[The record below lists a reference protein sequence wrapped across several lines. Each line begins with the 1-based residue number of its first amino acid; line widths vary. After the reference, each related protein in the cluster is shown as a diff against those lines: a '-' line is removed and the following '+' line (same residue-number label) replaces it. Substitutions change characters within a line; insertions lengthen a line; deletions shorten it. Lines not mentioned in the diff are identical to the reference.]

1 MKMQRQSVAI
11 ATALLV
17 SACGDQATQDTAPA
31 ADAPTTSASDASPA
45 DLFVEQPDASAQLMF
60 VGQDSTIR
68 PDDHA
73 AAVFVPFATFSVERD
88 GIPNEFPPA
97 DSMAALL
104 AAAGVRG
111 ERIVIIGEPIPAG
124 RAYAALDY
132 LGLGD
137 RAALLD
143 GGPAAVAAYSGGT
156 NRPAPDNAEL
166 DIDVRDNMIVD
177 AEWVHERID
186 DPNVAILDARPPA
199 EYSGATPGEG
209 IDRPGHI
216 PGARNVFWQTLV
228 ESADD
233 PRLRDEAELRRIF
246 EEAGVDAD
254 DTVVAYCRTGGQASF
269 LYTVAR
275 HLGYDV
281 RLYDGSFIDWS
292 RTDYEVER

>member
-1 MKMQRQSVAI
+1 MHTLHVAF
-11 ATALLV
+11 AGALLLF
-17 SACGDQATQDTAPA
+17 ACGDQATQDTAPA
-31 ADAPTTSASDASPA
+31 AVDAPPTSASDASSA
-45 DLFVEQPDASAQLMF
+45 DLFVEQPEASAQLMF

-111 ERIVIIGEPIPAG
+111 ERIVIVGEPIPAG

-143 GGPAAVAAYSGGT
+143 GGPAAVAAYSEAA
-156 NRPAPDNAEL
+156 NRPAPGNAEL
-166 DIDVRDNMIVD
+166 DVDVRDDMIVD

-199 EYSGATPGEG
+199 EYSGTTPGDG

-216 PGARNVFWQTLV
+216 PGARNVFWQTLI
-228 ESADD
+228 ESADN
-233 PRLRDEAELRRIF
+233 PRLRDEVQLRRIF